1 VFGLSKQVVEK
12 GDVEA
17 VLFFDDD
24 VLLMGNPFAGFDW
37 TAYDFRHQA
46 ERGAGCSAKPNGG
59 LLFVRATQAG
69 RALLRNMVAKK
80 DAIEATGDKLD
91 QEYIAGAA
99 AEAGATRCALPRAHF
114 IGHCPYAQHASAPL
128 RGIITYHTHCCGEHD
143 GKIGLLTRL
152 AAARVATPDA
162 RFADVDRVPLP
173 GKDMLT
179 DTCYYPH
186 WSDMRALR
194 RAWAKVDA
202 ALEWPATPG
211 GAGASGQRALQGR
224 LAGDIL
230 H

>member
-1 VFGLSKQVVEK
+1 
-12 GDVEA
+12 
-17 VLFFDDD
+17 LFFDDD
-24 VLLMGNPFAGFDW
+24 VLLMGNPFSAFDW
-37 TAYDFRHQA
+37 TAYDFRHQT
-46 ERGAGCSAKPNGG
+46 ERGSGCSAKPNGG
-59 LLFVRATQAG
+59 LLFVRATSAG
-69 RALLRNMVAKK
+69 RALLSNMVAKK

-91 QEYIAGAA
+91 QDYIVGAA

-114 IGHCPYAQHASAPL
+114 AGHCPYAQHASAPL
-128 RGIITYHTHCCGEHD
+128 RGIITYHTHCCGDHD
-143 GKIGLLTRL
+143 GKLGLLSRL

-194 RAWAKVDA
+194 RAWKG
-202 ALEWPATPG
+202 L
-211 GAGASGQRALQGR
+211 GASADAGLTGQRALQGR

-230 H
+230 RR